1 MHCLRFLMDMSAA
14 TGQLLQGISG
24 LTGHVP
30 MQDPVRKEVPDAV
43 ATCQRAGITV
53 RMVTG
58 DNVHTAKHIAR
69 ECGILTEGG
78 RAIEGP
84 VFRSMPEEDLIPM
97 LPKLQVGPTCPALE
111 KAANWQQAVRL
122 WYTEPL
128 QVARR
133 RHATAEAFCD
143 GLGSWAESRVW
154 MSTNNVTALSSFLV
168 RKADCATHKHGQ
180 EAARCRCWRGARPRT
195 STRWCSC

>member
-1 MHCLRFLMDMSAA
+1 M
-14 TGQLLQGISG
+14 
-24 LTGHVP
+24 
-30 MQDPVRKEVPDAV
+30 PDAV

-97 LPKLQVGPTCPALE
+97 LPKLQVGPCCPALIQ
-111 KAANWQQAVRL
+111 AAKWQQAVRL
-122 WYTEPL
+122 WFTELL
-128 QVARR
+128 QFARH

-143 GLGSWAESRVW
+143 GLESQVESRGW
-154 MSTNNVTALSSFLV
+154 MLFVDIHNNCVAIGV
-168 RKADCATHKHGQ
+168 RMAGGLAHNQSQ
-180 EAARCRCWRGARPRT
+180 EAATCRCWHGARPRT